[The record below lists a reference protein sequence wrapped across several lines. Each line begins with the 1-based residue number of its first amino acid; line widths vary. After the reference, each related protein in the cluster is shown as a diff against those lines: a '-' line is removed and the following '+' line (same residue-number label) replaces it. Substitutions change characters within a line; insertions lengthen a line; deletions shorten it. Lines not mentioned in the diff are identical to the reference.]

1 MCLVA
6 FAFRSHPLFPLV
18 LAANRD
24 EFFARPAAPIG
35 WWDDAPH
42 ILAGR
47 DLQSGGTW
55 LGVGPG
61 GRIAALTNYRDPRLP
76 RNAATSRGDLAAR
89 FLDGGYPPDRFAEFL
104 QGNGHIYSPFT
115 LLFGTAAS
123 LHVYSNVTGLMLE
136 VAAGVHALSNHQLDT
151 PWPKVLAASRG
162 LKSILEAEHAAAEG
176 IAPQASAASEPD
188 RRGTPRTGEARR
200 ELCCPASSRT
210 GRQAAAEGI
219 APQAS
224 AASEP
229 DRRGTPRTGEAR
241 RELCCPASSRTG
253 RQAAAEGIAPQEAG
267 EGTAAQA
274 AGEGIAPQEAGEGT
288 APQAA
293 GEGIAPQAAG
303 ERNRILVEALFRLL
317 SDRTPA
323 ADADLPDTGVGL
335 DAERGLSPIF
345 VHIPATGYGTRCSTV
360 LLVDPHGHGCM
371 TERTHAA
378 AGPCDVERCF

>member
-162 LKSILEAEHAAAEG
+162 LKSILEAEHAAAE
-176 IAPQASAASEPD
+176 
-188 RRGTPRTGEARR
+188 
-200 ELCCPASSRT
+200 
-210 GRQAAAEGI
+210 
-219 APQAS
+219 
-224 AASEP
+224 
-229 DRRGTPRTGEAR
+229 
-241 RELCCPASSRTG
+241 
-253 RQAAAEGIAPQEAG
+253 
-267 EGTAAQA
+267 
-274 AGEGIAPQEAGEGT
+274 
-288 APQAA
+288 
-293 GEGIAPQAAG
+293 
-303 ERNRILVEALFRLL
+303 RNRILVEALFRLL

>member
-219 APQAS
+219 APQ
-224 AASEP
+224 
-229 DRRGTPRTGEAR
+229 
-241 RELCCPASSRTG
+241 
-253 RQAAAEGIAPQEAG
+253 EAG